1 MTRFLDELARSMAKP
16 MPRRRALRLLGGAVV
31 STAIPRL
38 SGRAPRAED
47 RPGAGGQVAKDAPD
61 CKEHPGTKT
70 CLSFGIEG
78 NDGCKRYIRV
88 CCPQGPEEQSE
99 CCPAKHSSA
108 CCYKG
113 QDCQLYQSGDRQY
126 GRCVGCPSGH
136 EKCGTTCCGI
146 GEKCADPGHDQ
157 CCPPRTIPCGSG
169 LDVNCCATNEVCCK
183 NTCCPPRTRCTTVK
197 GKAVCAPCT
206 PPKTKKCGNTCCTKG
221 QSCCNGKCCSKSQK
235 CCFEDHCCPK
245 TDTCCGETCCP
256 KGQEVLRRPLLRRQ
270 AGVLRQGLLPEDKT
284 VRRRRARGD
293 AHVLCRRAA
302 PACGGQAVCCQPT
315 DTVKNGQCCP
325 KNSNSCDPCDPPCRP
340 GYYCREGACLRI
352 PSR

>member
-1 MTRFLDELARSMAKP
+1 MTRFLDELARSMAQP
-16 MPRRRALRLLGGAVV
+16 MPRRKALRLLGGAIV
-31 STAIPRL
+31 STAIPTSL
-38 SGRAPRAED
+38 WPSAARAGPATRRRADCE
-47 RPGAGGQVAKDAPD
+47 GAPD
-61 CKEHPGTKT
+61 CKEHPGTRT

-78 NDGCKRYIRV
+78 NDGCTRYIRV

-99 CCPAKHSSA
+99 CCPAKHSA
-108 CCYKG
+108 TCCYKG
-113 QDCQLYQSGDRQY
+113 QDCEPYQSGDRQY
-126 GRCVGCPSGH
+126 AKCVGCPSGH

-146 GEKCADPGHDQ
+146 GEKCADPGSDN

-169 LDVNCCATNEVCCK
+169 RDANCCATNEVCCK

-197 GKAVCAPCT
+197 GKVVCAPCT

-245 TDTCCGETCCP
+245 TATCCGETCCP
-256 KGQEVLRRPLLRRQ
+256 KGKKCCGDHCCDDKQECCDKGCCPKDKPCAV
-270 AGVLRQGLLPEDKT
+270 VGLSGTLTCCPSARV
-284 VRRRRARGD
+284 VRVGR
-293 AHVLCRRAA
+293 
-302 PACGGQAVCCQPT
+302 QAVCCQPT

-340 GYYCREGACLRI
+340 GYYCREGGCLRI
-352 PSR
+352 PVR

>member
-1 MTRFLDELARSMAKP
+1 MAKP

-31 STAIPRL
+31 STALPSSLWPSAAR
-38 SGRAPRAED
+38 GGPATRRRAGCE
-47 RPGAGGQVAKDAPD
+47 GAPD

-78 NDGCKRYIRV
+78 NDGCTRYIRV

-99 CCPAKHSSA
+99 CCPAKHSST

-169 LDVNCCATNEVCCK
+169 LNVNCCATKEVCCK
-183 NTCCPPRTRCTTVK
+183 NTCCRPRTRCTTAK
-197 GKAVCAPCT
+197 GKTVCTPCT
-206 PPKTKKCGNTCCTKG
+206 H
-221 QSCCNGKCCSKSQK
+221 Q
-235 CCFEDHCCPK
+235 
-245 TDTCCGETCCP
+245 GEEVREHVLHEGAELLQREVLP
-256 KGQEVLRRPLLRRQ
+256 EEPEVLLRGPLLPQDGHMLRRDLLPQGQEVLRRPLLRRQ
-270 AGVLRQGLLPEDKT
+270 GGVLRQGLLPEGQA
-284 VRRRRARGD
+284 VRRRRAIRYD
-293 AHVLCRRAA
+293 HVVPPRALIRV
-302 PACGGQAVCCQPT
+302 GGQAVCCQPT

-340 GYYCREGACLRI
+340 GYYCREGGCLRI